1 MLTSMGKKTKKK
13 RSLKEPVGDY
23 VKLRTACF
31 KLRSLT
37 HLLEHQTDSGVTA
50 LDEPDIWYGLG
61 ILLKEI
67 HDDVIGVAREIEDSH
82 IAEAQKTKD

>member
-1 MLTSMGKKTKKK
+1 M
-13 RSLKEPVGDY
+13 
-23 VKLRTACF
+23 
-31 KLRSLT
+31 
-37 HLLEHQTDSGVTA
+37 TA
-50 LDEPDIWYGLG
+50 LDEPEIWYGLG